1 MKKRLSLLVI
11 VAFGLTAIAMLSL
24 TVGVS
29 EGQVP
34 GGQLIIS
41 VDVDEASFDAPLGLP
56 GPFNVS
62 GDTGS
67 GAGSFQCWGWIF
79 GDGVTT
85 NVSQRYKVAGRGE
98 IMTQGREGVPLALVG
113 GTGDF
118 SNARGEASQVFT
130 GDGLNFDLVVNLTGA
145 GR

>member
-1 MKKRLSLLVI
+1 MKKSLSLLVI
-11 VAFGLTAIAMLSL
+11 VAVGLTAIAMLSL

-34 GGQLIIS
+34 GGQLIIP

-56 GPFNVS
+56 GPFNVP

-67 GAGSFQCWGWIF
+67 GAGSFQCWGWMDA
-79 GDGVTT
+79 DGIAY
-85 NVSQRYKVAGRGE
+85 VSQVYNVEGGA
-98 IMTQGREGVPLALVG
+98 IMTQGRERTPLAIVG

-118 SNARGEASQVFT
+118 RNVRGEANQVFT
-130 GDGLNFDLVVNLTGA
+130 GDGFNFTIDFDLKG
-145 GR
+145 GPH